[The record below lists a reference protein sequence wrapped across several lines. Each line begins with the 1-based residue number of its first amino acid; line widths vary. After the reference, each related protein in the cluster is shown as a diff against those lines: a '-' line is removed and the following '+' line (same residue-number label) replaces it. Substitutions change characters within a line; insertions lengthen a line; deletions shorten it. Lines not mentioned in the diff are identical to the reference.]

1 VACVGYTHAHST
13 QWTTTARQRQAT
25 QAEPV
30 ARTAPPTRKRIHG
43 IDVARALAI
52 VGMVMV
58 HIGPTGEEAPGL
70 LGRIYSLPH
79 GRASLLF
86 GLLAGI
92 GVSLMARGRGQQQ
105 RRVLWRRMGF
115 RAVLL
120 LPLGLGLQLLDHN
133 VAVILQY
140 YALFFVAVAAAASL
154 SDRALLTGAG
164 LGVLAGP
171 VAYLAVWHLRPGWFG
186 TPEAAL
192 TDAPSVT
199 ARDLLVAGTYPLITW
214 VGPLLFG
221 MWLGRQDL
229 RARGV
234 RLQLVVG
241 GAACAV
247 GAWTLSW
254 LLERALGEPAAEPSW
269 LQLVTDTAHSQM
281 PLWLVGS
288 TGAAV
293 GVLGMALLAAERWPT
308 LTRPLAGIR
317 PARAHHVCR
326 PSARARLGAGS
337 AATRGG
343 ARGGAERG
351 DVRRRRGRPLGAVAA
366 VLPAGPARGR
376 HPAPAS
382 LARQALTGR

>member
-1 VACVGYTHAHST
+1 
-13 QWTTTARQRQAT
+13 
-25 QAEPV
+25 
-30 ARTAPPTRKRIHG
+30 
-43 IDVARALAI
+43 VARALAI

-92 GVSLMARGRGQQQ
+92 GVSLMARGRGKQQ

-229 RARGV
+229 RARGAAAAV
-234 RLQLVVG
+234 GRRWRGLRRRGVDAVLAARARARRTCRRAVVAPTRHRHRAQSDAAVVG
-241 GAACAV
+241 GV
-247 GAWTLSW
+247 
-254 LLERALGEPAAEPSW
+254 
-269 LQLVTDTAHSQM
+269 H
-281 PLWLVGS
+281 
-288 TGAAV
+288 
-293 GVLGMALLAAERWPT
+293 
-308 LTRPLAGIR
+308 
-317 PARAHHVCR
+317 
-326 PSARARLGAGS
+326 
-337 AATRGG
+337 
-343 ARGGAERG
+343 
-351 DVRRRRGRPLGAVAA
+351 RRRGGGAGHGAA
-366 VLPAGPARGR
+366 RRRALAHTHPAAGR
-376 HPAPAS
+376 HPAGSRSPCM
-382 LARQALTGR
+382 